1 MTAAEVQITE
11 SENDRVTRWRTE
23 TLERAGFDTD
33 SATELAG
40 RTDVDLH
47 RAIALI
53 EQGCSPELALRILI

>member
-23 TLERAGFDTD
+23 ALERAGFDTD
-33 SATELAG
+33 SAVEVAG
-40 RTDVDLH
+40 RTDIDLH

-53 EQGCSPELALRILI
+53 EQGCSPELALRILL

>member
-23 TLERAGFDTD
+23 TLERAGYDAD
-33 SATELAG
+33 SAAEVAA
-40 RTDVDLH
+40 RAEIDLH

-53 EQGCSPELALRILI
+53 EQGCSPELALRILL